1 MEAMGSNRHR
11 TTGGPPD
18 NGDFF
23 ALYYQT
29 LERNVAKGNTL
40 RKLADRSSP
49 PPRPTTMIS
58 RPQISR
64 RAFLRRTTLAAAA
77 CCTLSRSAFGADEP
91 EILGQGDHRYRAV
104 PNWGVLDNDTPV
116 NDCHAMVQDKRGRL
130 LLLTNESRNNVIIYD
145 RGGKLLGTWGHDFP
159 GAHGMTL
166 VNENGE
172 EFLFLTDYAR
182 HQVYKTTLDG
192 RVLLTLDAP
201 FASGRFVH
209 ADQYKPT
216 HVIAAPDGS
225 FYVLDGYG
233 TSLVLHYDAKGG
245 LLGVF
250 GGRGKTPGS
259 INEAHGGSIDPRD
272 PARPTLLI
280 TSRQDGLIKRF
291 GLDGTYLGNIALPN
305 TLPCDVVFAGNAIY
319 IPQLRMSDGK
329 STGFLTILD
338 LHDRVISNP
347 GGASAV
353 YNADGTLQPL
363 QQTSALFKHPHG
375 LVVDEEG
382 SIYVAQWNSGQT
394 YPIKLVRA

>member
-1 MEAMGSNRHR
+1 MRKH
-11 TTGGPPD
+11 TTECG
-18 NGDFF
+18 
-23 ALYYQT
+23 
-29 LERNVAKGNTL
+29 VAKEQMPGNTDAGL
-40 RKLADRSSP
+40 VRLSP
-49 PPRPTTMIS
+49 PTAMLP

-64 RAFLRRTTLAAAA
+64 RAFLRRAALAAGSCYASSRPAFAA
-77 CCTLSRSAFGADEP
+77 SDP
-91 EILGQGDHRYRAV
+91 EILGQGDFRYRLV
-104 PNWGVLDNDTPV
+104 PNWGVLGNETPV

-182 HQVYKTTLDG
+182 HQVFKTTLDG
-192 RVLLTLDAP
+192 RVLMTLDAP

-209 ADQYKPT
+209 AEQYKPT

-233 TSLVLHYDAKGG
+233 TSLVLHYDARGE
-245 LLGVF
+245 LLRVF
-250 GGRGKTPGS
+250 GGRGKAPES
-259 INEAHGGSIDPRD
+259 INEAHGGSIDARN
-272 PARPTLLI
+272 PAQPVLLI

-319 IPQLRMSDGK
+319 VPQLRMTDGK

-338 LHDRVISNP
+338 MHDRVVSNP
-347 GGASAV
+347 GGAPAI
-353 YNADGTLQPL
+353 YNPDGSLQPL
-363 QQTSALFKHPHG
+363 QQTSGLFKHPHG
-375 LVVDEEG
+375 LVVDDEG

-394 YPIKLVRA
+394 YPLKLVRV